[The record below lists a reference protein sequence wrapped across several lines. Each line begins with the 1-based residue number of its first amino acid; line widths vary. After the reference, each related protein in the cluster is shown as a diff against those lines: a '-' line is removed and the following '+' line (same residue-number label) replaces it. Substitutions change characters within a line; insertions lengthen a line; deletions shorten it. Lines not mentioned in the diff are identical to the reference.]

1 MSSGIKINS
10 IGAVSGTMETR
21 SMQPMYPTKN
31 AATIVLNSA
40 PRSAL
45 NGRQSLNISINPTAN
60 ATMTESVETC
70 GFVKFSGPLNSVKN
84 KTPRIIVRAEGNDLQ
99 KQRCRA
105 LQIVD
110 GAPAFLHHLRH
121 GSKVGV
127 EQNEVRDRTRRVAA
141 GSHRNAAIGLFQRQN
156 VVHTVARHR
165 HRVAVVF

>member
-31 AATIVLNSA
+31 AATIVPNSA

-70 GFVKFSGPLNSVKN
+70 GFVKFSGPLNSVNSWLKFM
-84 KTPRIIVRAEGNDLQ
+84 RIPHFPADDGV
-99 KQRCRA
+99 A
-105 LQIVD
+105 LR
-110 GAPAFLHHLRH
+110 G
-121 GSKVGV
+121 
-127 EQNEVRDRTRRVAA
+127 T
-141 GSHRNAAIGLFQRQN
+141 
-156 VVHTVARHR
+156 
-165 HRVAVVF
+165 